1 MGGWAATGGYPSKM
15 SLNLCQW
22 RAFPPDSSDV
32 ITPREE
38 TRSSAQ
44 QRLWSD
50 ETVLRAYRW
59 MSGCRWGF
67 RRIYNSMWSTVRSVS
82 NYTRLKIHAKKM
94 PSTRKYALMR
104 GFSSGSKMS
113 MFSPNSRTTLYRD
126 NSMKTVCST
135 YLKCKNNTSHHRL
148 WTSTV
153 HFMLWC
159 SNTVK
164 SRNVGGM
171 TVLIS
176 CCWTLCGEWLAPSC
190 SYNWM
195 LSVSAS
201 HRICLGL
208 VSAITL
214 ISHFIFQ

>member
-1 MGGWAATGGYPSKM
+1 
-15 SLNLCQW
+15 
-22 RAFPPDSSDV
+22 
-32 ITPREE
+32 
-38 TRSSAQ
+38 
-44 QRLWSD
+44 
-50 ETVLRAYRW
+50 
-59 MSGCRWGF
+59 
-67 RRIYNSMWSTVRSVS
+67 MWSTIRSVS
-82 NYTRLKIHAKKM
+82 NYTRLKIHGKTMLSA
-94 PSTRKYALMR
+94 RKYGFTR

-113 MFSPNSRTTLYRD
+113 MLSPNIRTTVYMD
-126 NSMKTVCST
+126 KSTKTVCST
-135 YLKCKNNTSHHRL
+135 YLKCRNNTSHCRL

-153 HFMLWC
+153 QFMLWY

-176 CCWTLCGEWLAPSC
+176 CRWSLCGEWLAPSC

-201 HRICLGL
+201 HRICLCL

-214 ISHFIFQ
+214 ISRFIFFGSHVLLICVCQEESFFSGCFV